1 MEKKTI
7 QKIKTLLK
15 SPKKIVIITHA
26 NPDGDALGSILA
38 LYGIFKKLNHDI
50 TLITPDAYPS
60 FLAWMPFS
68 KKICIYNKTPEKV
81 IKKINDAELI
91 FCLDFNSSKRMDKV
105 EPFFLQS
112 KATKI
117 LIDHHLKPA
126 LFTDYTIS
134 ITNTSSTAEIIY
146 DFILACGYKK
156 LLDKQI
162 AASIYVGIIT
172 DTGSFSYSCNHP
184 KTYIII
190 SELMKLGIDG
200 AKIHQLIY
208 DTYSESRMRL
218 LGYCLSE
225 KLKVI
230 PKYNTAYISLSKKD
244 LLKYNHQLGDTEG
257 IVNFALSI
265 ENVKMAALFV
275 EKEENIKI
283 SLRSVGNIAVNEIA
297 KKYYSGGGHKNA
309 SGGSSYVNMNETLS
323 FFENNLSLFLSEN
336 KK

>member
-1 MEKKTI
+1 
-7 QKIKTLLK
+7 
-15 SPKKIVIITHA
+15 
-26 NPDGDALGSILA
+26 
-38 LYGIFKKLNHDI
+38 
-50 TLITPDAYPS
+50 
-60 FLAWMPFS
+60 
-68 KKICIYNKTPEKV
+68 
-81 IKKINDAELI
+81 
-91 FCLDFNSSKRMDKV
+91 
-105 EPFFLQS
+105 
-112 KATKI
+112 
-117 LIDHHLKPA
+117 
-126 LFTDYTIS
+126 
-134 ITNTSSTAEIIY
+134 
-146 DFILACGYKK
+146 
-156 LLDKQI
+156 
-162 AASIYVGIIT
+162 
-172 DTGSFSYSCNHP
+172 
-184 KTYIII
+184 
-190 SELMKLGIDG
+190 MKLGIDG

-309 SGGSSYVNMNETLS
+309 SGGSSYVNMKETLS